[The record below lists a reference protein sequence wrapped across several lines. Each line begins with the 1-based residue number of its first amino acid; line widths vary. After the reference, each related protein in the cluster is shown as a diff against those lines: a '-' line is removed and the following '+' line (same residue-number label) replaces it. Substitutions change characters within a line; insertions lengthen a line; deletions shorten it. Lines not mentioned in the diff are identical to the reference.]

1 VSPAA
6 KAEACSDGDLNRQL
20 NCSTNSDALP
30 DEKAECDGS
39 AREVVVMTV
48 LMTGFPGFLASSLLP
63 SIVQRTGERV
73 TCVVQSKY
81 AEVAARRVAGLV
93 ATDASLA
100 THIRLVE
107 GDITQPHLALGRHGP
122 HDVTEVWHLAAVYDL
137 AVERDLAVRVN
148 VDGTRNVLDTAERY
162 PHLRRL
168 HYFSTCYVSGRY
180 AGPFGEDD
188 LEVGA
193 PFNNYYEATKHEAE
207 VEVRLRMA
215 GGLPATIYRP
225 SIVVGD
231 SHTGETQKFDGPYF
245 IMQWLLRQ
253 PHYAVMPLAGDPTTT
268 RVNVVPR
275 NYIVEAVAHLSSL
288 ERSQGRTYQLADPH
302 PLTVA
307 EMSAA
312 LAQATDR
319 RVMIVSV
326 PRRIAKVGIRRVP
339 GAHTL
344 LRIPAE
350 AVDYFAH
357 PTHYLTDHTRA
368 DLAGSGIAV
377 PPFREYVDRLV
388 AFMQEHQ
395 EIGSAA
401 MA

>member
-1 VSPAA
+1 MSVI
-6 KAEACSDGDLNRQL
+6 L
-20 NCSTNSDALP
+20 
-30 DEKAECDGS
+30 
-39 AREVVVMTV
+39 
-48 LMTGFPGFLASSLLP
+48 TGFPGFLASSLLP
-63 SIVQRTGERV
+63 SIVQRTGESV
-73 TCVVQSKY
+73 TCVVQPKF
-81 AEVAARRVAGLV
+81 ADVASEHLDRLASA
-93 ATDASLA
+93 DASA
-100 THIRLVE
+100 SRQIRLVE
-107 GDITQPHLALGRHGP
+107 GDITEPQLALGRHAP

-137 AVERDLAVRVN
+137 AVQRDLAVRVN
-148 VDGTRNVLDTAERY
+148 VDGTRNVLDVAERS
-162 PHLRRL
+162 PQLRRF

-193 PFNNYYEATKHEAE
+193 PFNNYYEETKHEAE
-207 VEVRLRMA
+207 AEVRRRMA

-253 PHYAVMPLAGDPTTT
+253 PHYAVLPLAGDPTMT

-275 NYIVEAVAHLSSL
+275 DFIIKAVEHLSAL
-288 ERSQGRTYQLADPH
+288 ERSEGRTYQLADPH

-307 EMSAA
+307 EISATMA
-312 LAQATDR
+312 EATNR
-319 RVMIVSV
+319 RLLMVPV
-326 PRRIAKVGIRRVP
+326 PRGIAKLGIAYVP
-339 GAHTL
+339 GAYRL

-357 PTHYLTDHTRA
+357 PTHYLTEHTQS
-368 DLAGSGIAV
+368 DLAGSGISV
-377 PPFREYVDRLV
+377 PPFGDYVDRLV
-388 AFMQEHQ
+388 AFMRAHR